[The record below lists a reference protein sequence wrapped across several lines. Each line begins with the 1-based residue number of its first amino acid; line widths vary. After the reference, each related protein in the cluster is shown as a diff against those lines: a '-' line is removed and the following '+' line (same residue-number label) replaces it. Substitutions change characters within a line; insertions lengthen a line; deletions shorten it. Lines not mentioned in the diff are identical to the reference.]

1 MLFAQALLLTFW
13 ASWPSPLG
21 PLAPS
26 PPQGHFWAMMS
37 TQEKKNNYF
46 ASSDPHQWDLA
57 VGYWRQGGWR
67 ESGVYWGCGC
77 QIQEAQTARIHMN
90 QKNLKIIIFPK
101 ISKSHNTSNLSING
115 PYFLRKH
122 FYLSKICSCFP
133 FCQKI
138 MNLPNLFPSLAH
150 STTQTKMKWKRH

>member
-1 MLFAQALLLTFW
+1 MGGWRMSHMLFAQALLLTFW

-57 VGYWRQGGWR
+57 VRYRSWGGGVMGFWSDLGIWLSGIGGGGQDHITERYNVSRPFPPALPSHRQ
-67 ESGVYWGCGC
+67 
-77 QIQEAQTARIHMN
+77 
-90 QKNLKIIIFPK
+90 
-101 ISKSHNTSNLSING
+101 NT
-115 PYFLRKH
+115 
-122 FYLSKICSCFP
+122 
-133 FCQKI
+133 
-138 MNLPNLFPSLAH
+138 
-150 STTQTKMKWKRH
+150 